1 LGDCDRAK
9 ATTCKRSG
17 RRADETAA
25 RGLEALIAS
34 KRKILDDLKEA
45 FWVVPGLM
53 VLAGVVA
60 AYGFVRLDH
69 SNLLSQPLLDDASL
83 YRGGPAGARA
93 VLGAIASSTIAVA
106 GTVFSIT
113 IAALSLAAG
122 QMGPRLLRNF
132 TRDRGNQ
139 ITLGA
144 FIGTFV
150 YALLVLR
157 TVRSPSEGEFVP
169 HVSLTVAILLAFVC
183 VATLVW
189 FVAHM
194 AERINVDTVIDLVS
208 CDIRAAIDRFTTH
221 NDQPQ
226 SPPLQF
232 WQDAA
237 PVVDRRCGYLQQLD
251 RDGLADWAAANDTSI
266 RLLVRPGD
274 YVFPN
279 APIALLKPPVA
290 GADEAIRRA
299 TALGSQRRGAVDID
313 FTVAQLVE
321 VAVRALSSGVN
332 DPQTAISVLDRLGS
346 ALCQI
351 SRVQLPGGGFARGSS
366 VVLVV
371 PTVDYDGLLD
381 VMLQMIRQNAA
392 GKPAVLNKLLQV
404 LTVVATCEKEPSRT
418 RALQRHADRV
428 LADAERSVPLPS
440 DLDEIRAAYANFADA
455 LRMGAVE

>member
-1 LGDCDRAK
+1 MIA
-9 ATTCKRSG
+9 
-17 RRADETAA
+17 RR
-25 RGLEALIAS
+25 RKLIN
-34 KRKILDDLKEA
+34 DLREA

-53 VLAGVVA
+53 VLAGVIG
-60 AYGFVRLDH
+60 AYCFVRLDH
-69 SNLLSQPLLDDASL
+69 SNLLPQGLAEDAWL
-83 YRGGPAGARA
+83 YKGGPAGARA
-93 VLGAIASSTIAVA
+93 VLAAIASSTIAVA

-122 QMGPRLLRNF
+122 QMGPRLLHNF

-150 YALLVLR
+150 YTLMVLR

-169 HVSLTVAILLAFVC
+169 HLSLTVAILLAFVC

-194 AERINVDTVIDLVS
+194 AERINVDTVINLVS
-208 CDIRAAIDRFTTH
+208 GDIRSAIDCATS
-221 NDQPQ
+221 DVPQPD
-226 SPPLQF
+226 PPPAAF
-232 WQDAA
+232 WQDGA
-237 PVVDRRCGYLQQLD
+237 PVVDRRWGYLQQLD
-251 RDGLADWAAANDTSI
+251 HDRLADWAAENGTAI

-279 APIALLKPPVA
+279 APIAVIKPQVEGA
-290 GADEAIRRA
+290 GQAIDKA
-299 TALGSQRRGAVDID
+299 TALGTQRRGAVDLD

-346 ALCQI
+346 ALCKI
-351 SRVQLPGGGFARGSS
+351 SGSRLS
-366 VVLVV
+366 NGVYVRQGRPVLVV
-371 PTVDYDGLLD
+371 PMIDYDGLLD
-381 VMLQMIRQNAA
+381 AMLQMIRQNAA

-404 LTVVATCEKEPSRT
+404 LAAVASCERDPSRI

-428 LADAERSVPLPS
+428 LADAERSVPSPS
-440 DLDEIRAAYANFADA
+440 DLDEIRRNHAKFAAVLKDGA
-455 LRMGAVE
+455 LALVRPA